1 MEKTFIMIKPDGVE
15 RKLIGKIVSR
25 FEEKGFNLVATKFE
39 VMNEDVARM
48 HYVEHLDKPFYDSL
62 VEFITSG
69 PVFCMVIEGENVVEL
84 SRVMIG
90 ATNPLAMIPGTIRG
104 DYSANLSK
112 NIIHGSD
119 SVESANREISIHFPD
134 LDL

>member
-15 RKLIGKIVSR
+15 RKLVGKIVSR

-119 SVESANREISIHFPD
+119 SVESANREISLHFPD

>member
-15 RKLIGKIVSR
+15 RKLVGKIVSR

-39 VMNEDVARM
+39 VVNEDVARM

-119 SVESANREISIHFPD
+119 SVDSANREISLHFPD
-134 LDL
+134 LGL

>member
-15 RKLIGKIVSR
+15 RKLVGKIVSR

-119 SVESANREISIHFPD
+119 SVDSANREISFHFPD
-134 LDL
+134 LGL

>member
-15 RKLIGKIVSR
+15 RKLVGKIVSR

-119 SVESANREISIHFPD
+119 SVDSANREISLHFPD

>member
-15 RKLIGKIVSR
+15 RKLVGKIVSR

-119 SVESANREISIHFPD
+119 SVDSANREISLHFPD
-134 LDL
+134 LGL

>member
-15 RKLIGKIVSR
+15 RKLVGKIVSR

-69 PVFCMVIEGENVVEL
+69 PVFCMVIEGESVVEL

-119 SVESANREISIHFPD
+119 SVDSANREISLHFPD
-134 LDL
+134 LGL

>member
-15 RKLIGKIVSR
+15 RKLVGKIVSR

-39 VMNEDVARM
+39 VMNEDVARI

-119 SVESANREISIHFPD
+119 SVDSANREISLHFPD
-134 LDL
+134 LGL

>member
-15 RKLIGKIVSR
+15 RKLVGKIVSR

-119 SVESANREISIHFPD
+119 SVESANREISLHFPD
-134 LDL
+134 LDI

>member
-48 HYVEHLDKPFYDSL
+48 HYVEHLDKPFYGSL

-84 SRVMIG
+84 SRIMIG